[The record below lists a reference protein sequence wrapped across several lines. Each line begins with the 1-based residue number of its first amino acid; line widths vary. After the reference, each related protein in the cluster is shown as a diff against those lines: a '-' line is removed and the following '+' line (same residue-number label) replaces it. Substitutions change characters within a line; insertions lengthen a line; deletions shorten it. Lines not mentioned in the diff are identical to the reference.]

1 MINNI
6 NILYEDTQI
15 LVCVKP
21 AGVATQS
28 KRIGSPDMVSLLK
41 NHISMTSG
49 KSGEPYL
56 AVIHRLDQPVSGIL
70 VFAKTPAAAKDL
82 NRQLTT
88 SGFGKHYYALV
99 AGTPEPTSAD
109 LENFLVKDARTNTS
123 RICQKGTANAKLA
136 KLHYDLVDTTFFADI
151 ASAIPVATS
160 QLKIKLDTGRHHQI
174 RVQLSGMG
182 CPIIGDTK
190 YNPDSPKLTAR
201 RTPLCLCAYQL
212 DLVRIDSGPGPQAG
226 GRGIPGITDPGA
238 GDVDAVAGHLE
249 TRRVDL
255 VDGGHAQRAA
265 QTCPVLHREADGI
278 GHIIPES
285 DATAIVSGIPA
296 LAKILS

>member
-1 MINNI
+1 MFLTTLRFYFNISIGQDSIRILPMLIFFDLRTIFYEITKEYDMTNNI

-70 VFAKTPAAAKDL
+70 VFAKTPAAAKEL

-109 LENFLVKDARTNTS
+109 LENYLVKDARTNTS
-123 RICQKGTANAKLA
+123 RICQKNTADAKLA
-136 KLHYDLVDTTFFADI
+136 KLHYNLADTTFFADI
-151 ASAIPVATS
+151 ASAISATTS

-190 YNPDSPKLTAR
+190 YNPDSPKLATR

-212 DLVRIDSGPGPQAG
+212 EFR
-226 GRGIPGITDPGA
+226 
-238 GDVDAVAGHLE
+238 H
-249 TRRVDL
+249 
-255 VDGGHAQRAA
+255 
-265 QTCPVLHREADGI
+265 PVTKKAMTFSLDHYI
-278 GHIIPES
+278 
-285 DATAIVSGIPA
+285 
-296 LAKILS
+296 

>member
-99 AGTPEPTSAD
+99 AGTPEP
-109 LENFLVKDARTNTS
+109 
-123 RICQKGTANAKLA
+123 
-136 KLHYDLVDTTFFADI
+136 
-151 ASAIPVATS
+151 
-160 QLKIKLDTGRHHQI
+160 
-174 RVQLSGMG
+174 
-182 CPIIGDTK
+182 
-190 YNPDSPKLTAR
+190 R
-201 RTPLCLCAYQL
+201 RL
-212 DLVRIDSGPGPQAG
+212 G
-226 GRGIPGITDPGA
+226 
-238 GDVDAVAGHLE
+238 
-249 TRRVDL
+249 
-255 VDGGHAQRAA
+255 
-265 QTCPVLHREADGI
+265 
-278 GHIIPES
+278 
-285 DATAIVSGIPA
+285 
-296 LAKILS
+296 K

>member
-70 VFAKTPAAAKDL
+70 VFAKTPAAAKEL

-99 AGTPEPTSAD
+99 AGTPEQPSAD
-109 LENFLVKDARTNTS
+109 LENYLVKDARTNTS
-123 RICQKGTANAKLA
+123 RVCQKGA
-136 KLHYDLVDTTFFADI
+136 
-151 ASAIPVATS
+151 
-160 QLKIKLDTGRHHQI
+160 
-174 RVQLSGMG
+174 
-182 CPIIGDTK
+182 
-190 YNPDSPKLTAR
+190 
-201 RTPLCLCAYQL
+201 
-212 DLVRIDSGPGPQAG
+212 
-226 GRGIPGITDPGA
+226 
-238 GDVDAVAGHLE
+238 
-249 TRRVDL
+249 
-255 VDGGHAQRAA
+255 
-265 QTCPVLHREADGI
+265 
-278 GHIIPES
+278 
-285 DATAIVSGIPA
+285 
-296 LAKILS
+296 